1 MEYKKQLIGR
11 IESFYVD
18 VVEEFK
24 EAELQIMADSKFRSI
39 FKKKDYDGNIA
50 KLRSC
55 KKDAQKIR
63 TTDLQIPK
71 KDKTAAEVVR
81 TFEASIR
88 KFNALCDAYISL
100 QDALKKKAQKQP
112 LKYSEYNEIFRT
124 MKEKREALNEE
135 LHELDIIYTDYSYDE
150 NEDPYTFL
158 NQEGSAEDDKDYR
171 VKTYEHITDWSMEHT
186 ADTGRAG
193 DHPADPYHRPA
204 DPEEG

>member
-39 FKKKDYDGNIA
+39 
-50 KLRSC
+50 
-55 KKDAQKIR
+55 
-63 TTDLQIPK
+63 IPK

-158 NQEGSAEDDKDYR
+158 N
-171 VKTYEHITDWSMEHT
+171 
-186 ADTGRAG
+186 
-193 DHPADPYHRPA
+193 
-204 DPEEG
+204 

>member
-55 KKDAQKIR
+55 KKGAQKIR

-100 QDALKKKAQKQP
+100 QDALKKKA
-112 LKYSEYNEIFRT
+112 EVFR
-124 MKEKREALNEE
+124 
-135 LHELDIIYTDYSYDE
+135 I
-150 NEDPYTFL
+150 
-158 NQEGSAEDDKDYR
+158 Q
-171 VKTYEHITDWSMEHT
+171 
-186 ADTGRAG
+186 
-193 DHPADPYHRPA
+193 
-204 DPEEG
+204 

>member
-63 TTDLQIPK
+63 TTDLQRK
-71 KDKTAAEVVR
+71 WFVFLRQAY
-81 TFEASIR
+81 ASSMR
-88 KFNALCDAYISL
+88 CATPISVCRML
-100 QDALKKKAQKQP
+100 
-112 LKYSEYNEIFRT
+112 
-124 MKEKREALNEE
+124 
-135 LHELDIIYTDYSYDE
+135 
-150 NEDPYTFL
+150 
-158 NQEGSAEDDKDYR
+158 
-171 VKTYEHITDWSMEHT
+171 
-186 ADTGRAG
+186 
-193 DHPADPYHRPA
+193 
-204 DPEEG
+204 

>member
-39 FKKKDYDGNIA
+39 FKKKDYDGNIS

-81 TFEASIR
+81 IFEASIR

-158 NQEGSAEDDKDYR
+158 N
-171 VKTYEHITDWSMEHT
+171 
-186 ADTGRAG
+186 
-193 DHPADPYHRPA
+193 
-204 DPEEG
+204 